1 MAMIISQCSLSVLR
15 QSAEK
20 LRAGDL
26 VAFPT
31 ETVYGIGADAEN
43 KDAVARMYQVKN
55 RPASHPVIVHIAEL
69 NDVDYWAQEIPEY
82 AINLMRDFWPGPM
95 TLLLKRREVAGDFL
109 TGAQEIVGLRIP
121 ANSLTLGLLNEFKA
135 VGGKGIAAPSANR
148 YGAVSPTTAEAVSQ
162 ELSEYLL
169 QDDQILDG
177 GPCLVGVES
186 TIIDCSGQ
194 NPKILR
200 PGAISAQMIEEST
213 GIVLEEVGETKIR
226 VSGSDKQHY
235 APKAKVIVG
244 GQSQSGEGLIAMS
257 DVATPEGVIRLAEPK
272 SIEEYARVLYSA
284 LRMSDSQNL
293 ERVRIIPPKGQGLAV
308 AIRDRINRA
317 GALPVDRDLYLQS
330 ED

>member
-1 MAMIISQCSLSVLR
+1 MATIISQCSLNVLR

-20 LRAGDL
+20 LIQGNL

-31 ETVYGIGADAEN
+31 ETVYGIGADAMN

-69 NDVDYWAQEIPEY
+69 NDVDYWAKDVPEY

-121 ANSLTLGLLNEFKA
+121 ANSLALGLLNEFKA

-169 QDDQILDG
+169 PDDQILDG

-186 TIIDCSGQ
+186 TIIDCSSD
-194 NPKILR
+194 NPMILR
-200 PGAISAQMIEEST
+200 PGSVSAEMIEEST
-213 GIVLEEVGETKIR
+213 GIILSEAGEKKIR
-226 VSGSDKQHY
+226 TSGSDKQHY
-235 APKAKVIVG
+235 APKAKVIID

-257 DVATPEGVIRLAEPK
+257 GVVTPEGVIRLAEPK
-272 SIEEYARVLYSA
+272 SIEEYARALYAA
-284 LRMSDSQNL
+284 LRQGDSQNL
-293 ERVRIIPPKGQGLAV
+293 ESIRIIPPDGQGLAV

-317 GALPVDRDLYLQS
+317 AAN
-330 ED
+330 

>member
-55 RPASHPVIVHIAEL
+55 RPSGHPVIVHIAEL

-121 ANSLTLGLLNEFKA
+121 ANSLALGLLNEFKA

-162 ELSEYLL
+162 ELSEFLSPN
-169 QDDQILDG
+169 DQILDG

-200 PGAISAQMIEEST
+200 PGAISAEMIEEST

-235 APKAKVIVG
+235 APKAKVIVD

-257 DVATPEGVIRLAEPK
+257 DVATPEGVIRLVEPK

-284 LRMSDSQNL
+284 LRMSDTQNL
-293 ERVRIIPPKGQGLAV
+293 QTVRIIPPVGPGLAV

-317 GALPVDRDLYLQS
+317 AAN
-330 ED
+330 

>member
-1 MAMIISQCSLSVLR
+1 MATIISQCSLNVLR

-20 LRAGDL
+20 LRQGNL

-31 ETVYGIGADAEN
+31 ETVYGIGADAMN

-69 NDVDYWAQEIPEY
+69 NDVDYWAKDVPEY
-82 AINLMRDFWPGPM
+82 AINLMRDYWPGPM

-121 ANSLTLGLLNEFKA
+121 ANSLALGLLNEFKA
-135 VGGKGIAAPSANR
+135 LGGMGIAAPSANR

-169 QDDQILDG
+169 PDDQILDG

-186 TIIDCSGQ
+186 TIIDCSSD
-194 NPKILR
+194 NPMILR
-200 PGAISAQMIEEST
+200 PGSVSAEMIEEST
-213 GIVLEEVGETKIR
+213 GIILSEVVEKKIR
-226 VSGSDKQHY
+226 TSGSDKQHY
-235 APKAKVIVG
+235 APKAKVIID

-257 DVATPEGVIRLAEPK
+257 GVATPEGVIRLAEPK
-272 SIEEYARVLYSA
+272 SIEEYARALYAA
-284 LRMSDSQNL
+284 LRQGDSQNL
-293 ERVRIIPPKGQGLAV
+293 ESIRIIPPDGQGLAV

-317 GALPVDRDLYLQS
+317 AAI
-330 ED
+330 

>member
-1 MAMIISQCSLSVLR
+1 MATIISQCSLSVLR

-20 LRAGDL
+20 LKAGDL
-26 VAFPT
+26 IAFPT

-55 RPASHPVIVHIAEL
+55 RPANHPVIVHIAEL
-69 NDVDYWAQEIPEY
+69 NDVDYWAKDVPEY

-95 TLLLKRREVAGDFL
+95 TLLLKRREVAGNFL

-121 ANSLTLGLLNEFKA
+121 ANSLALGLLNEFKA
-135 VGGKGIAAPSANR
+135 VGGMGIAAPSANR

-169 QDDQILDG
+169 LGDQILDG

-186 TIIDCSGQ
+186 TIIDCSSD
-194 NPKILR
+194 NPRILR
-200 PGAISAQMIEEST
+200 PGAISAEMIEEST
-213 GIVLEEVGETKIR
+213 GIILAEVSETKIR

-235 APKAKVIVG
+235 APRAKVIIG
-244 GQSQSGEGLIAMS
+244 GEIQSGEGLIAMS
-257 DVATPEGVIRLAEPK
+257 EIATPEGVIRLAEPK

-293 ERVRIIPPKGQGLAV
+293 EKVRIIPPRGEGLAV

-317 GALPVDRDLYLQS
+317 AAN
-330 ED
+330 

>member
-55 RPASHPVIVHIAEL
+55 RPSGHPVIVHIAEL

-121 ANSLTLGLLNEFKA
+121 ANSLALGLLNEFKA

-162 ELSEYLL
+162 ELSEYLSPN
-169 QDDQILDG
+169 DQILDG

-200 PGAISAQMIEEST
+200 PGAISVEMIEEST

-235 APKAKVIVG
+235 APKAKVIVD

-257 DVATPEGVIRLAEPK
+257 EVTTPEGVIRLAEPK

-284 LRMSDSQNL
+284 LRMSDTQNL
-293 ERVRIIPPKGQGLAV
+293 QTVRIIPPAGQGLAV

-317 GALPVDRDLYLQS
+317 AAN
-330 ED
+330 

>member
-1 MAMIISQCSLSVLR
+1 MATIISQCSLNVLR

-20 LRAGDL
+20 LIQGNL

-31 ETVYGIGADAEN
+31 ETVYGIGADAMN

-55 RPASHPVIVHIAEL
+55 RPTSHPVIVHIAEL
-69 NDVDYWAQEIPEY
+69 NDVDYWAKDVPEY

-121 ANSLTLGLLNEFKA
+121 ANSLALGLLNEFKA
-135 VGGKGIAAPSANR
+135 LGGKGIAAPSANR

-169 QDDQILDG
+169 PDDQILDG

-186 TIIDCSGQ
+186 TIIDCSSD
-194 NPKILR
+194 NPMILR
-200 PGAISAQMIEEST
+200 PGSVSAEMIEEST
-213 GIVLEEVGETKIR
+213 GIILAEAGEKKIR
-226 VSGSDKQHY
+226 TSGSDKQHY
-235 APKAKVIVG
+235 APKAKVIID

-272 SIEEYARVLYSA
+272 SIEEYARALYAA
-284 LRMSDSQNL
+284 LRQGDSQNL
-293 ERVRIIPPKGQGLAV
+293 ESIRIIPPDGQGLAV
-308 AIRDRINRA
+308 AIRDRIIRA
-317 GALPVDRDLYLQS
+317 AAI
-330 ED
+330 

>member
-1 MAMIISQCSLSVLR
+1 MATIISQCSLNVLR

-20 LRAGDL
+20 LRQGNL

-31 ETVYGIGADAEN
+31 ETVYGIGADAMN

-69 NDVDYWAQEIPEY
+69 NDVDYWAKDVPEY

-121 ANSLTLGLLNEFKA
+121 ANSLALGLLNEFKA
-135 VGGKGIAAPSANR
+135 LGGKGIAAPSANR

-169 QDDQILDG
+169 PDDQILDG

-186 TIIDCSGQ
+186 TIIDCSSD
-194 NPKILR
+194 NPMILR
-200 PGAISAQMIEEST
+200 PGSVSAEMIEEST
-213 GIVLEEVGETKIR
+213 GIVLAEVSESKIR

-235 APKAKVIVG
+235 APKAKVIID

-257 DVATPEGVIRLAEPK
+257 DVATPEGVIRLAEPN

-284 LRMSDSQNL
+284 LRMSDTQNL
-293 ERVRIIPPKGQGLAV
+293 EKVRIIPPTGQGLAV

-317 GALPVDRDLYLQS
+317 AAI
-330 ED
+330 

>member
-1 MAMIISQCSLSVLR
+1 MATIISQCSLNVLR

-20 LRAGDL
+20 LIQGNL

-31 ETVYGIGADAEN
+31 ETVYGIGADAMN

-69 NDVDYWAQEIPEY
+69 NDVDYWAKDVPEY

-121 ANSLTLGLLNEFKA
+121 ANSLALGLLNEFKA
-135 VGGKGIAAPSANR
+135 LGGKGIAAPSANR

-169 QDDQILDG
+169 PDDQILDG

-186 TIIDCSGQ
+186 TIIDCSSD
-194 NPKILR
+194 NPMILR
-200 PGAISAQMIEEST
+200 PGSVSAEMIEEST
-213 GIVLEEVGETKIR
+213 GIILAEAGEKKIR
-226 VSGSDKQHY
+226 TSGSDKQHY
-235 APKAKVIVG
+235 APKAKVIID

-272 SIEEYARVLYSA
+272 SIEEYARALYAA
-284 LRMSDSQNL
+284 LRQGDSQNL
-293 ERVRIIPPKGQGLAV
+293 ESIRIIPPDGQGLAV

-317 GALPVDRDLYLQS
+317 AAN
-330 ED
+330 

>member
-1 MAMIISQCSLSVLR
+1 MATIISQCSLNVLR

-20 LRAGDL
+20 LIQGNL

-31 ETVYGIGADAEN
+31 ETVYGIGADAMN

-69 NDVDYWAQEIPEY
+69 NDVDYWAKDVPEY

-121 ANSLTLGLLNEFKA
+121 ANSLALGLLNEFKA
-135 VGGKGIAAPSANR
+135 LGGKGIAAPSANR

-169 QDDQILDG
+169 PDDQILDG

-186 TIIDCSGQ
+186 TIIDCSSD
-194 NPKILR
+194 NPMILR
-200 PGAISAQMIEEST
+200 PGSVSAEMIEEST
-213 GIVLEEVGETKIR
+213 GIILAEAGEKKIR
-226 VSGSDKQHY
+226 TSGSDKQHY
-235 APKAKVIVG
+235 APKAKVIID

-257 DVATPEGVIRLAEPK
+257 GVATPEGVIRLAEPK
-272 SIEEYARVLYSA
+272 SIEEYARALYAA
-284 LRMSDSQNL
+284 LRQGDSQNL
-293 ERVRIIPPKGQGLAV
+293 ESIRIIPPDGQGLAV

-317 GALPVDRDLYLQS
+317 AAN
-330 ED
+330 

>member
-1 MAMIISQCSLSVLR
+1 MAIIISQCSLSALR

-55 RPASHPVIVHIAEL
+55 RPSGHPVIIHIAEL
-69 NDVDYWAQEIPEY
+69 NDVDFWAKDVPEY

-121 ANSLTLGLLNEFKA
+121 ANSLALGLLNEFKA

-162 ELSEYLL
+162 ELSEFLSPS
-169 QDDQILDG
+169 DQILDG

-200 PGAISAQMIEEST
+200 PGAISTEMIEEST
-213 GIVLEEVGETKIR
+213 GIVLEEVSETKFR

-235 APKAKVIVG
+235 APKAKVIVD

-257 DVATPEGVIRLAEPK
+257 EVTTPEGVIRLAEPK

-284 LRMSDSQNL
+284 FRMSDTQNL
-293 ERVRIIPPKGQGLAV
+293 QTVRIIPPVGPGLAV

-317 GALPVDRDLYLQS
+317 AAN
-330 ED
+330 

>member
-55 RPASHPVIVHIAEL
+55 RPSGHPVIVHIAEL
-69 NDVDYWAQEIPEY
+69 NDVDYWAREIPEY

-121 ANSLTLGLLNEFKA
+121 ANSLALGLLNEFKA

-162 ELSEYLL
+162 ELSEHLSPN
-169 QDDQILDG
+169 DQILDG

-186 TIIDCSGQ
+186 TIIDCSSE

-200 PGAISAQMIEEST
+200 PGAISAEMIEEST

-235 APKAKVIVG
+235 APKAKVIVD

-257 DVATPEGVIRLAEPK
+257 EVTTPEGVIRLAEPE
-272 SIEEYARVLYSA
+272 SVEEYARVLYSA
-284 LRMSDSQNL
+284 LRMSDTQNL
-293 ERVRIIPPKGQGLAV
+293 QTVRIIPPTGQGLAV

-317 GALPVDRDLYLQS
+317 AAN
-330 ED
+330 

>member
-20 LRAGDL
+20 LKAGDL

-121 ANSLTLGLLNEFKA
+121 ANSLALGLLNEFKA

-200 PGAISAQMIEEST
+200 PGAISAEMIEEST
-213 GIVLEEVGETKIR
+213 GIVLEEVGETRIR

-235 APKAKVIVG
+235 APKAKVIVD

-284 LRMSDSQNL
+284 LRMSDTQSLQT
-293 ERVRIIPPKGQGLAV
+293 VRIIPPVGPGLAV

-317 GALPVDRDLYLQS
+317 AAN
-330 ED
+330 

>member
-55 RPASHPVIVHIAEL
+55 RPSGHPVIVHIAEL

-121 ANSLTLGLLNEFKA
+121 ANSLALGLLNEFKA

-162 ELSEYLL
+162 ELSEFLSPN
-169 QDDQILDG
+169 DQILDG

-186 TIIDCSGQ
+186 TIIDCSSES
-194 NPKILR
+194 PKILR
-200 PGAISAQMIEEST
+200 PGAISAEMIEEST

-235 APKAKVIVG
+235 APKAKVIVD

-257 DVATPEGVIRLAEPK
+257 EVTTPEGVIRLAEPK

-284 LRMSDSQNL
+284 LRMSDTQNL
-293 ERVRIIPPKGQGLAV
+293 QTVRIIPPVGPGLAV

-317 GALPVDRDLYLQS
+317 AAN
-330 ED
+330 

>member
-1 MAMIISQCSLSVLR
+1 MAMIISECSLSVLR

-55 RPASHPVIVHIAEL
+55 RPTGHPVIIHIAEL

-121 ANSLTLGLLNEFKA
+121 ANSLALGLLNEFKA

-162 ELSEYLL
+162 ELSEFLSPS
-169 QDDQILDG
+169 DQILDG

-200 PGAISAQMIEEST
+200 PGAISVEMIEEST
-213 GIVLEEVGETKIR
+213 GIVLEEVSETKIR

-235 APKAKVIVG
+235 APKAKVIVN

-257 DVATPEGVIRLAEPK
+257 DVATPEGVIRLAEPN

-284 LRMSDSQNL
+284 LRMSDTQNL

-317 GALPVDRDLYLQS
+317 GALPVDRDLYLQG

>member
-55 RPASHPVIVHIAEL
+55 RPSGHPVIVHIAEL
-69 NDVDYWAQEIPEY
+69 NDVDYWAREIPEY

-121 ANSLTLGLLNEFKA
+121 ANSLALGLLNEFKA
-135 VGGKGIAAPSANR
+135 FGGKGIAAPSANR

-162 ELSEYLL
+162 ELSEYLSPN
-169 QDDQILDG
+169 DQILDG

-200 PGAISAQMIEEST
+200 PGAISAEMIEEST
-213 GIVLEEVGETKIR
+213 GIVLAEVGETKIR

-235 APKAKVIVG
+235 APKAKVIVD

-257 DVATPEGVIRLAEPK
+257 EVTTPEGVIRLAEPK

-284 LRMSDSQNL
+284 LRMSDTQNL
-293 ERVRIIPPKGQGLAV
+293 QTVRIIPPAGQGLAV

-317 GALPVDRDLYLQS
+317 AAN
-330 ED
+330 

>member
-15 QSAEK
+15 QCAEK

-55 RPASHPVIVHIAEL
+55 RPTGHPVIVHIAEL
-69 NDVDYWAQEIPEY
+69 NDVDYWAKEVPEY

-121 ANSLTLGLLNEFKA
+121 ANSLALGLLNEFKA

-162 ELSEYLL
+162 ELSEFLSPN
-169 QDDQILDG
+169 DQILDG
-177 GPCLVGVES
+177 GACLVGVES
-186 TIIDCSGQ
+186 TIIDCSSE

-200 PGAISAQMIEEST
+200 PGAISAEMIEEST

-235 APKAKVIVG
+235 APKAKVIID

-284 LRMSDSQNL
+284 LRMSDTQNMQT
-293 ERVRIIPPKGQGLAV
+293 VRIIAPVGPGLAV

-317 GALPVDRDLYLQS
+317 AAN
-330 ED
+330 

>member
-15 QSAEK
+15 QTAEK

-55 RPASHPVIVHIAEL
+55 RPSGHPVIVHIAEL

-121 ANSLTLGLLNEFKA
+121 ANSLALGLLNEFKA

-200 PGAISAQMIEEST
+200 PGAISAEMIEEST

-235 APKAKVIVG
+235 APKAKVIID

-317 GALPVDRDLYLQS
+317 GALPVD
-330 ED
+330 

>member
-1 MAMIISQCSLSVLR
+1 MATIISQCSLNVLR

-20 LRAGDL
+20 LIQGNL

-31 ETVYGIGADAEN
+31 ETVYGIGADAMN

-55 RPASHPVIVHIAEL
+55 RPTSHPVIVHIAEL
-69 NDVDYWAQEIPEY
+69 NDVDYWAKDVPEY

-121 ANSLTLGLLNEFKA
+121 ANSLALGLLNEFKA

-169 QDDQILDG
+169 PDDQILDG

-186 TIIDCSGQ
+186 TIIDCSSD
-194 NPKILR
+194 NPMILR
-200 PGAISAQMIEEST
+200 PGSVSAEMIEEST
-213 GIVLEEVGETKIR
+213 GIILAEAGEKKIR
-226 VSGSDKQHY
+226 TSGSDKQHY
-235 APKAKVIVG
+235 APKAKVIID

-257 DVATPEGVIRLAEPK
+257 GVVTPEGVIRLAEPK
-272 SIEEYARVLYSA
+272 SIEEYARALYAA
-284 LRMSDSQNL
+284 LRQGDSQNL
-293 ERVRIIPPKGQGLAV
+293 ESIRIIPPDGQGLAV
-308 AIRDRINRA
+308 AIRDRIIRA
-317 GALPVDRDLYLQS
+317 AAI
-330 ED
+330 

>member
-1 MAMIISQCSLSVLR
+1 MATIISQCSLNVLR

-20 LRAGDL
+20 LIQGNL

-31 ETVYGIGADAEN
+31 ETVYGIGADAMN

-55 RPASHPVIVHIAEL
+55 RPTSHPVIVHIAEL
-69 NDVDYWAQEIPEY
+69 NDVDYWAKDVPEY

-95 TLLLKRREVAGDFL
+95 TLLLKRREVAGEFL

-121 ANSLTLGLLNEFKA
+121 ANSLALGLLNEFKA

-169 QDDQILDG
+169 PDDQILDG

-186 TIIDCSGQ
+186 TIIDCSSD
-194 NPKILR
+194 NPMILR
-200 PGAISAQMIEEST
+200 PGSVSAEMIEEST
-213 GIVLEEVGETKIR
+213 GIILAEAGEKKIR
-226 VSGSDKQHY
+226 TSGSDKQHY
-235 APKAKVIVG
+235 APKAKVIID

-257 DVATPEGVIRLAEPK
+257 GVATPEGVIRLAEPK
-272 SIEEYARVLYSA
+272 SIEEYARALYAA
-284 LRMSDSQNL
+284 LRQGDSQNL
-293 ERVRIIPPKGQGLAV
+293 ESIRIIPPDGQGLAV

-317 GALPVDRDLYLQS
+317 AAN
-330 ED
+330 

>member
-15 QSAEK
+15 KSAEK

-55 RPASHPVIVHIAEL
+55 RPTGHPVIIHIAEL
-69 NDVDYWAQEIPEY
+69 NDVDYWAKDVPEY

-95 TLLLKRREVAGDFL
+95 TLLLRRRDAAGDFL

-121 ANSLTLGLLNEFKA
+121 ANSLALGLLNEFKA
-135 VGGKGIAAPSANR
+135 FGGKGIAAPSANR

-162 ELSEYLL
+162 ELSEYLSPN
-169 QDDQILDG
+169 DQILDG

-186 TIIDCSGQ
+186 TIIDCSSES
-194 NPKILR
+194 PKILR
-200 PGAISAQMIEEST
+200 PGAISAEMIEEST

-235 APKAKVIVG
+235 APKAKVIVD

-257 DVATPEGVIRLAEPK
+257 EVTTPEGVIRLAEPK
-272 SIEEYARVLYSA
+272 SIEEYARVLFSA
-284 LRMSDSQNL
+284 LRMSDTQNL
-293 ERVRIIPPKGQGLAV
+293 QTVRIIPPVGPGLAV

-317 GALPVDRDLYLQS
+317 AAN
-330 ED
+330 

>member
-1 MAMIISQCSLSVLR
+1 MATIISQCSLSVLR

-20 LRAGDL
+20 LKAGDL
-26 VAFPT
+26 IAFPT

-55 RPASHPVIVHIAEL
+55 RPANHPVIVHIAEL
-69 NDVDYWAQEIPEY
+69 NDVDYWAKDVPEY

-95 TLLLKRREVAGDFL
+95 TLLLKRREVAGNFL

-121 ANSLTLGLLNEFKA
+121 ANSLALGLLNEFKA
-135 VGGKGIAAPSANR
+135 VGGMGIAAPSANR

-169 QDDQILDG
+169 LGDQILDG

-186 TIIDCSGQ
+186 TIIDCSSD

-200 PGAISAQMIEEST
+200 PGAISAEMIEEST
-213 GIVLEEVGETKIR
+213 GIILAEVSETKIR
-226 VSGSDKQHY
+226 TSGSDKQHY
-235 APKAKVIVG
+235 APRARVIIG
-244 GQSQSGEGLIAMS
+244 GEIQSGEGLIAMS
-257 DVATPEGVIRLAEPK
+257 EVATPEGVIRLAEPK

-293 ERVRIIPPKGQGLAV
+293 EKVRIIPPNGEGLAV

-317 GALPVDRDLYLQS
+317 AAN
-330 ED
+330 

>member
-1 MAMIISQCSLSVLR
+1 MATIISQCSLNVLR

-20 LRAGDL
+20 LIQGNL

-31 ETVYGIGADAEN
+31 ETVYGIGADAMN

-69 NDVDYWAQEIPEY
+69 NDVDYWAKDVPEY

-121 ANSLTLGLLNEFKA
+121 ANSLALGLLNEFKA

-169 QDDQILDG
+169 PDDQILDG

-186 TIIDCSGQ
+186 TIIDCSSD
-194 NPKILR
+194 NPMILR
-200 PGAISAQMIEEST
+200 PGSVSAEMIEEST
-213 GIVLEEVGETKIR
+213 GIILPEVVEKKIR
-226 VSGSDKQHY
+226 TSGSDKQHY
-235 APKAKVIVG
+235 APKARVIID

-257 DVATPEGVIRLAEPK
+257 GMATPEGVIRLAEPK
-272 SIEEYARVLYSA
+272 SIEEYARALYAA
-284 LRMSDSQNL
+284 LRQGDSQNL
-293 ERVRIIPPKGQGLAV
+293 ELIRIIPPNGQGLAV
-308 AIRDRINRA
+308 AIRDRIRRA
-317 GALPVDRDLYLQS
+317 AAL
-330 ED
+330 

>member
-1 MAMIISQCSLSVLR
+1 MATIISQCSLNVLR

-20 LRAGDL
+20 LIQGNL

-31 ETVYGIGADAEN
+31 ETVYGIGADAMN

-69 NDVDYWAQEIPEY
+69 NDVDYWAKDVPEY

-109 TGAQEIVGLRIP
+109 TGAQGIVGLRIP
-121 ANSLTLGLLNEFKA
+121 ANSLALGLLNEFKA

-169 QDDQILDG
+169 PDDQILDG

-186 TIIDCSGQ
+186 TIIDCSSD
-194 NPKILR
+194 NPMILR
-200 PGAISAQMIEEST
+200 PGSVSAEMIEEST
-213 GIVLEEVGETKIR
+213 GIILSEAGEKKIR
-226 VSGSDKQHY
+226 TSGSDKQHY
-235 APKAKVIVG
+235 APKAKVIID

-272 SIEEYARVLYSA
+272 SIEEYARALYAA
-284 LRMSDSQNL
+284 LRQGDSQNL
-293 ERVRIIPPKGQGLAV
+293 ESIRIIPPDGQGLAV
-308 AIRDRINRA
+308 AIRDRIIRA
-317 GALPVDRDLYLQS
+317 AAI
-330 ED
+330 

>member
-1 MAMIISQCSLSVLR
+1 MATIISQCSLNVLR

-20 LRAGDL
+20 LIQGNL

-31 ETVYGIGADAEN
+31 ETVYGIGADAMN

-69 NDVDYWAQEIPEY
+69 NDVDYWAKDVPEY

-95 TLLLKRREVAGDFL
+95 TLLLQRREVAGNFL

-121 ANSLTLGLLNEFKA
+121 ANSLALGLLNEFKA
-135 VGGKGIAAPSANR
+135 LGGKGIAAPSANR

-162 ELSEYLL
+162 ELSDYLL
-169 QDDQILDG
+169 PDDQILDG

-186 TIIDCSGQ
+186 TIIDCSSD
-194 NPKILR
+194 NPMILR
-200 PGAISAQMIEEST
+200 PGSVSAEMIEEST
-213 GIVLEEVGETKIR
+213 GIVLAEVSESKIR

-235 APKAKVIVG
+235 APKAKVIID

-257 DVATPEGVIRLAEPK
+257 DVATPEGVIRLAEPN

-284 LRMSDSQNL
+284 LRMSDTQNL
-293 ERVRIIPPKGQGLAV
+293 EKVRIIPPTGQGLAV

-317 GALPVDRDLYLQS
+317 AAI
-330 ED
+330 

>member
-1 MAMIISQCSLSVLR
+1 MIISQCSLSVLR
-15 QSAEK
+15 QCAEK

-43 KDAVARMYQVKN
+43 KYAVARMYQVKN
-55 RPASHPVIVHIAEL
+55 RPSGHPVIVHIAEL

-121 ANSLTLGLLNEFKA
+121 ANSLALGLLNEFKA

-162 ELSEYLL
+162 ELSEFLSPS
-169 QDDQILDG
+169 DQILDG

-200 PGAISAQMIEEST
+200 PGAISAEMIEEST

-235 APKAKVIVG
+235 APKAKVIID
-244 GQSQSGEGLIAMS
+244 GQSQRGEGLIAIS

-284 LRMSDSQNL
+284 LRMSDTQNL
-293 ERVRIIPPKGQGLAV
+293 RTVRIIPPVGPGLAV

-317 GALPVDRDLYLQS
+317 AAN
-330 ED
+330 

>member
-1 MAMIISQCSLSVLR
+1 MATIISQCSLNVLR

-20 LRAGDL
+20 LIQGNL

-31 ETVYGIGADAEN
+31 ETVYGIGADAMN

-69 NDVDYWAQEIPEY
+69 NDVDYWAKDVPEY

-121 ANSLTLGLLNEFKA
+121 ANSLALGLLNEFKA

-169 QDDQILDG
+169 PDDQILDG

-186 TIIDCSGQ
+186 TIIDCSSD
-194 NPKILR
+194 NPMILR
-200 PGAISAQMIEEST
+200 PGSVSAEMIEEST
-213 GIVLEEVGETKIR
+213 GIILSEAGEKKIR
-226 VSGSDKQHY
+226 TSGSDKQHY
-235 APKAKVIVG
+235 APKAKVIID

-272 SIEEYARVLYSA
+272 SIEEYARALYAA
-284 LRMSDSQNL
+284 LRQGDSQNL
-293 ERVRIIPPKGQGLAV
+293 ESIRIIPPDGQGLAV
-308 AIRDRINRA
+308 AIRDRIIRA
-317 GALPVDRDLYLQS
+317 AAI
-330 ED
+330 

>member
-1 MAMIISQCSLSVLR
+1 MATIISQCSLNVLR

-20 LRAGDL
+20 LIQGNL

-31 ETVYGIGADAEN
+31 ETVYGIGADAMN

-55 RPASHPVIVHIAEL
+55 RPTSHPVIVHIAEL
-69 NDVDYWAQEIPEY
+69 NDVDYWAKDVPEY

-121 ANSLTLGLLNEFKA
+121 ANSLALGLLNEFKA
-135 VGGKGIAAPSANR
+135 LGGKGIAAPSANR

-169 QDDQILDG
+169 PDDQILDG

-186 TIIDCSGQ
+186 TIIDCSSD
-194 NPKILR
+194 NPMILR
-200 PGAISAQMIEEST
+200 PGSVSAEMIEEST
-213 GIVLEEVGETKIR
+213 GIILAEAGEKKIR
-226 VSGSDKQHY
+226 TSGSDKQHY
-235 APKAKVIVG
+235 APKAKVIID

-272 SIEEYARVLYSA
+272 SIEEYARALYAA
-284 LRMSDSQNL
+284 LRQGDSQNL
-293 ERVRIIPPKGQGLAV
+293 ESIRIIPPDGQGLAV

-317 GALPVDRDLYLQS
+317 AAI
-330 ED
+330 

>member
-1 MAMIISQCSLSVLR
+1 MATIISQCSLNVLR

-20 LRAGDL
+20 LREGNL

-31 ETVYGIGADAEN
+31 ETVYGIGADAMN

-69 NDVDYWAQEIPEY
+69 NDVDYWAKDVPEY

-95 TLLLKRREVAGDFL
+95 TLLLQRREVAGDFL

-121 ANSLTLGLLNEFKA
+121 ANSLALGLLNEFKA

-169 QDDQILDG
+169 PDDQILDG

-186 TIIDCSGQ
+186 TIIDCSRD
-194 NPKILR
+194 NTMILR
-200 PGAISAQMIEEST
+200 PGSVSAEMIEEST
-213 GIVLEEVGETKIR
+213 GIILAEAGEKKIR
-226 VSGSDKQHY
+226 TSGSDKQHY
-235 APKAKVIVG
+235 APKAKVIID

-257 DVATPEGVIRLAEPK
+257 GVVTPEGVIRLAEPK
-272 SIEEYARVLYSA
+272 SIEEYARALYAA
-284 LRMSDSQNL
+284 LRQGDSQNL
-293 ERVRIIPPKGQGLAV
+293 ESIRIIPPNGQGLAV
-308 AIRDRINRA
+308 AIRDRIDRA
-317 GALPVDRDLYLQS
+317 AAI
-330 ED
+330 

>member
-55 RPASHPVIVHIAEL
+55 RPTGHPVIIHIAEL
-69 NDVDYWAQEIPEY
+69 NDVDYWAKDVPEY

-95 TLLLKRREVAGDFL
+95 TLLLRRRDAAGDFL

-121 ANSLTLGLLNEFKA
+121 ANSLALGLLNEFKA

-162 ELSEYLL
+162 ELSEYLSPN
-169 QDDQILDG
+169 DQILDG

-186 TIIDCSGQ
+186 TIIDCSSES
-194 NPKILR
+194 PKILR
-200 PGAISAQMIEEST
+200 PGAISAEMIEEST

-235 APKAKVIVG
+235 APKAKVIVD

-284 LRMSDSQNL
+284 LRMSDTQNL
-293 ERVRIIPPKGQGLAV
+293 QTVRIIPPAGQGLAV

-317 GALPVDRDLYLQS
+317 AAN
-330 ED
+330 

>member
-1 MAMIISQCSLSVLR
+1 MATIISQCSLNVLR

-20 LRAGDL
+20 LIQGNL

-31 ETVYGIGADAEN
+31 ETVYGIGADAMN
-43 KDAVARMYQVKN
+43 KDAVARMYQAKN

-69 NDVDYWAQEIPEY
+69 NDVDYWAKDVPEY

-95 TLLLKRREVAGDFL
+95 TLLLRRRDAAGDFL

-121 ANSLTLGLLNEFKA
+121 ANSLALGLLNEFKA
-135 VGGKGIAAPSANR
+135 LGGKGIAAPSANR

-200 PGAISAQMIEEST
+200 PGAISAEMIE
-213 GIVLEEVGETKIR
+213 
-226 VSGSDKQHY
+226 
-235 APKAKVIVG
+235 
-244 GQSQSGEGLIAMS
+244 
-257 DVATPEGVIRLAEPK
+257 
-272 SIEEYARVLYSA
+272 
-284 LRMSDSQNL
+284 
-293 ERVRIIPPKGQGLAV
+293 
-308 AIRDRINRA
+308 
-317 GALPVDRDLYLQS
+317 
-330 ED
+330 

>member
-1 MAMIISQCSLSVLR
+1 MATIISQCSLNVLR

-20 LRAGDL
+20 LIQGNL

-31 ETVYGIGADAEN
+31 ETVYGIGADAMN

-69 NDVDYWAQEIPEY
+69 NDVDYWAKDVPEY

-121 ANSLTLGLLNEFKA
+121 ANSLALGLLNEFKA
-135 VGGKGIAAPSANR
+135 LGGKGIAAPSANR

-162 ELSEYLL
+162 ELSDYLL
-169 QDDQILDG
+169 PDDQILDG

-186 TIIDCSGQ
+186 TIIDCSSD
-194 NPKILR
+194 NPMILR
-200 PGAISAQMIEEST
+200 PGSVSAEMIEEST
-213 GIVLEEVGETKIR
+213 GIVLAEVSESKIR

-235 APKAKVIVG
+235 APKAKVIID
-244 GQSQSGEGLIAMS
+244 GQSQSGEGLIAIS
-257 DVATPEGVIRLAEPK
+257 DVATPEGVIRLAEPN

-284 LRMSDSQNL
+284 LRMSDTQNL
-293 ERVRIIPPKGQGLAV
+293 EKVRIIPPTGQGLAV

-317 GALPVDRDLYLQS
+317 AAI
-330 ED
+330 

>member
-1 MAMIISQCSLSVLR
+1 MATIISQCSLSVLR

-20 LRAGDL
+20 LKAGDL
-26 VAFPT
+26 IAFPT
-31 ETVYGIGADAEN
+31 ETVYGIGSDAEN

-55 RPASHPVIVHIAEL
+55 RPANHPVIVHIAEL
-69 NDVDYWAQEIPEY
+69 NDVDYWAKDVPEY

-121 ANSLTLGLLNEFKA
+121 ANSLALGLLNEFKA
-135 VGGKGIAAPSANR
+135 VGGMGIAAPSANR

-169 QDDQILDG
+169 PGDQILDG

-186 TIIDCSGQ
+186 TIIDCSSD
-194 NPKILR
+194 NPMILR
-200 PGAISAQMIEEST
+200 PGSVSAEMIEEST
-213 GIVLEEVGETKIR
+213 GIILAEVVEKKIR
-226 VSGSDKQHY
+226 TSGSDKQHY
-235 APKAKVIVG
+235 APKAKVIID

-257 DVATPEGVIRLAEPK
+257 GVATPEGVIRLAEPK
-272 SIEEYARVLYSA
+272 SIEEYARALYAA
-284 LRMSDSQNL
+284 LRQGDSQNL
-293 ERVRIIPPKGQGLAV
+293 ESIRIIPPDGQGLAV

-317 GALPVDRDLYLQS
+317 AAI
-330 ED
+330 

>member
-20 LRAGDL
+20 IMAGDL

-43 KDAVARMYQVKN
+43 RDAVARMYQVKN

-121 ANSLTLGLLNEFKA
+121 ANSLALGLLNEFKA

-162 ELSEYLL
+162 ELSEFLSPS
-169 QDDQILDG
+169 DQILDG

-200 PGAISAQMIEEST
+200 PGAISAEMIEEST

-235 APKAKVIVG
+235 APKAKVIVD
-244 GQSQSGEGLIAMS
+244 GQSQRGEGLIAMS

-272 SIEEYARVLYSA
+272 SVEEYARVLYSA
-284 LRMSDSQNL
+284 LRMSDTQNL
-293 ERVRIIPPKGQGLAV
+293 QTVRIIPPVGPGLAV

-317 GALPVDRDLYLQS
+317 AAN
-330 ED
+330 

>member
-1 MAMIISQCSLSVLR
+1 MATIISQCSLSVLR

-20 LRAGDL
+20 LKAGDL
-26 VAFPT
+26 IAFPT

-55 RPASHPVIVHIAEL
+55 RPANHPVIVHIAEL
-69 NDVDYWAQEIPEY
+69 NDVDYWAKDVPEY
-82 AINLMRDFWPGPM
+82 AINLMRDYWPGPM

-121 ANSLTLGLLNEFKA
+121 ANSLALGLLNEFKA
-135 VGGKGIAAPSANR
+135 VGGMGIAAPSANR

-169 QDDQILDG
+169 PGDQILDG

-186 TIIDCSGQ
+186 TIIDCSSD
-194 NPKILR
+194 NPMILR
-200 PGAISAQMIEEST
+200 PGSVSAEMIEEST
-213 GIVLEEVGETKIR
+213 GIILAEVVEKKIR
-226 VSGSDKQHY
+226 TSGSDKQHY
-235 APKAKVIVG
+235 APKAKVIID

-257 DVATPEGVIRLAEPK
+257 GVATPEGVIRLAEPK
-272 SIEEYARVLYSA
+272 SIEEYARALYAA
-284 LRMSDSQNL
+284 LRQGDSQNL
-293 ERVRIIPPKGQGLAV
+293 ESIRIIPPDGQGLAV

-317 GALPVDRDLYLQS
+317 AAI
-330 ED
+330 

>member
-1 MAMIISQCSLSVLR
+1 MATIISQCSLNVLR

-20 LRAGDL
+20 LRQGNL

-31 ETVYGIGADAEN
+31 ETVYGIGADAMN

-69 NDVDYWAQEIPEY
+69 NDVDYWAKDVPEY

-121 ANSLTLGLLNEFKA
+121 ANSLALGLLNEFKA
-135 VGGKGIAAPSANR
+135 LGGKGIAAPSANR

-169 QDDQILDG
+169 PDDQILDG

-186 TIIDCSGQ
+186 TIIDCSSD
-194 NPKILR
+194 NPMILR
-200 PGAISAQMIEEST
+200 PGSVSAEMIEEST
-213 GIVLEEVGETKIR
+213 GIILAEAGEKKIR
-226 VSGSDKQHY
+226 TSGSDKQHY
-235 APKAKVIVG
+235 APKAKVIID

-257 DVATPEGVIRLAEPK
+257 GVATPEGVIRLAEPK

-284 LRMSDSQNL
+284 LRMSDSKNL
-293 ERVRIIPPKGQGLAV
+293 EKVRIIPPTGQGLAV

-317 GALPVDRDLYLQS
+317 AAN
-330 ED
+330 

>member
-1 MAMIISQCSLSVLR
+1 MATIISQCSLNVLR

-20 LRAGDL
+20 LIQGNL

-31 ETVYGIGADAEN
+31 ETVYGIGADAMN

-69 NDVDYWAQEIPEY
+69 NDVDYWAKDVPEY

-121 ANSLTLGLLNEFKA
+121 ANSLALGLLNEFKA

-162 ELSEYLL
+162 ELSDYLL
-169 QDDQILDG
+169 PDDQILDG

-186 TIIDCSGQ
+186 TIIDCSSD
-194 NPKILR
+194 NPMILR
-200 PGAISAQMIEEST
+200 PGSVSAEMIEEST
-213 GIVLEEVGETKIR
+213 GIILAEAGEKKIR
-226 VSGSDKQHY
+226 TSGSDKQHY
-235 APKAKVIVG
+235 APKAKVIID

-272 SIEEYARVLYSA
+272 SIEEYARALYAA
-284 LRMSDSQNL
+284 LRQGDSQNL
-293 ERVRIIPPKGQGLAV
+293 ESIRIIPPDGQGLAV

-317 GALPVDRDLYLQS
+317 AAN
-330 ED
+330 